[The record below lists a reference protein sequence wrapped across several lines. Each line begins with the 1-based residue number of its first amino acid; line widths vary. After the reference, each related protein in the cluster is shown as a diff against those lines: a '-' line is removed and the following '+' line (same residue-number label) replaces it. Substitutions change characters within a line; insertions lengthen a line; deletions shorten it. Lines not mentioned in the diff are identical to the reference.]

1 MTGLWKAVLLFPDA
15 GRRGGFMI
23 IILIVMTILAI
34 AIFAMISG
42 DNRKR
47 KRQNPAPY
55 VSPEGQKKSRAPG
68 LD

>member
-1 MTGLWKAVLLFPDA
+1 
-15 GRRGGFMI
+15 MI
-23 IILIVMTILAI
+23 IILIVMTILAV